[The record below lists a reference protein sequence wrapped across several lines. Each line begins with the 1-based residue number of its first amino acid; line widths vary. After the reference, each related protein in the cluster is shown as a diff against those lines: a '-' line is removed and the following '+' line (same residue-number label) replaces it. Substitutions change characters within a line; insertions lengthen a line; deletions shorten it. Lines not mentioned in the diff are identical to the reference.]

1 MTTPKGRDTRDRIV
15 RAAAAL
21 MYERGVA
28 RTSTEDVCT
37 AAGVSSSQLYHYF
50 ADKRALTH
58 AVIEHQTAVV
68 LGMQEP
74 MLARL
79 DSLDAVRAWADTIVA
94 AQRAQHY
101 RGCPLGS
108 LAGELADHDK
118 DARSE
123 LARSYQRWQRAI
135 RDGLATMVQNGE
147 LRGDV
152 DVEAARLERI
162 VVRLDD
168 VELEV
173 LAAALRRELR
183 RLGLQALDLGGLH
196 LHDLEDQLILGQLA
210 GGYLLLAEDIAAV
223 LADAELDAVGVGSVH
238 QGGECDC
245 LPARRSPS
253 GPDRRRSSS
262 DGRRRSGCRPGGR
275 QFG

>member
-152 DVEAARLERI
+152 DVERVATS
-162 VVRLDD
+162 
-168 VELEV
+168 V
-173 LAAALRRELR
+173 LAT
-183 RLGLQALDLGGLH
+183 LQGG
-196 LHDLEDQLILGQLA
+196 
-210 GGYLLLAEDIAAV
+210 LLLAKTMHAVAPLETSLAAV
-223 LADAELDAVGVGSVH
+223 VDHIGSFAAPRRR
-238 QGGECDC
+238 
-245 LPARRSPS
+245 PARRH
-253 GPDRRRSSS
+253 
-262 DGRRRSGCRPGGR
+262 
-275 QFG
+275 